1 MSVYNSTNTDYVFL
15 WNSGSK
21 SVTLYAGN
29 ATALAPQNG
38 HPSIMIRFA
47 TEMPI
52 LVLGYIHSSMCVK
65 IKMAQDVEGFM
76 EIISLK
82 NFYEAYKE
90 KNPRHVFKQLLPR

>member
-1 MSVYNSTNTDYVFL
+1 MSVYNCSNTDYVFL

-38 HPSIMIRFA
+38 QPSIMIRFA
-47 TEMPI
+47 TEIPI
-52 LVLGYIHSSMCVK
+52 LVLGFIHSSMCVK
-65 IKMAQDVEGFM
+65 IKMVQDVEGFM

-82 NFYEAYKE
+82 IFYKAYKE
-90 KNPRHVFKQLLPR
+90 NNPRHVFKQLLPR

>member
-1 MSVYNSTNTDYVFL
+1 MSVYNSSNTDYVFL

-38 HPSIMIRFA
+38 QPSIMIRFA

-52 LVLGYIHSSMCVK
+52 IVLGYIHSSMCVK
-65 IKMAQDVEGFM
+65 IKMTQDAEGFM
-76 EIISLK
+76 EIISLNNLYK
-82 NFYEAYKE
+82 AYKE
-90 KNPRHVFKQLLPR
+90 KNPRYVFKQLLPR